1 LWTII
6 AVALGAACLVYLLDG
21 NLGSKILGIAG
32 AALFFGVAAILLRQ
46 LLVPR
51 DLLRVGPDGIDQR
64 AVRPH
69 VLIRWDEIVDIRAI
83 DRGHR
88 VQTLGITVRVPSALP
103 QHGQLNPIGRSR
115 WIPRGAKFLLAG
127 TQLLS
132 EGPLG
137 ITDALDTLQ
146 SDASRHATFEI
157 STVAFPMNTEQLVGL
172 LRARWS
178 AAVRPDPPPAKNGP
192 PPR

>member
-1 LWTII
+1 
-6 AVALGAACLVYLLDG
+6 
-21 NLGSKILGIAG
+21 
-32 AALFFGVAAILLRQ
+32 
-46 LLVPR
+46 
-51 DLLRVGPDGIDQR
+51 
-64 AVRPH
+64 
-69 VLIRWDEIVDIRAI
+69 
-83 DRGHR
+83 